1 MGLRL
6 VQITHHLLLNPMM
19 LTTLNLHGKK
29 YYYLLLHD
37 QLGLAHW
44 SLQQTE
50 LTRQLEHIASSQ
62 FWLHPASNT
71 LCKIVPDKYP
81 RWTLG
86 WLCRDLLNKR
96 LIGHIDAFR
105 ELQSNRRLHK
115 AGLRVVPCKA
125 AGIALN
131 PLNPRASFL
140 AVRYLTDHHS
150 GEDYFQRSDEAG
162 RLSLLHRLA
171 QDIDHLARHGYYH
184 RDLHLGNMMI
194 SPCGHIVWIDTHV
207 RRLPSNLERRR
218 QVILSSL
225 EPGKLF
231 GQFYR
236 DYLLVQLRSLAN
248 APQSLP

>member
-1 MGLRL
+1 
-6 VQITHHLLLNPMM
+6 MM

-105 ELQSNRRLHK
+105 ELQSNRRLHCVF
-115 AGLRVVPCKA
+115 R
-125 AGIALN
+125 
-131 PLNPRASFL
+131 
-140 AVRYLTDHHS
+140 
-150 GEDYFQRSDEAG
+150 RS
-162 RLSLLHRLA
+162 
-171 QDIDHLARHGYYH
+171 
-184 RDLHLGNMMI
+184 
-194 SPCGHIVWIDTHV
+194 
-207 RRLPSNLERRR
+207 
-218 QVILSSL
+218 
-225 EPGKLF
+225 
-231 GQFYR
+231 
-236 DYLLVQLRSLAN
+236 
-248 APQSLP
+248 